1 MNHLDSGHID
11 AVRASSRAIVRQLGF
26 LKSDLAGTDLS
37 ASGVH
42 AIIEIGERRGC
53 SAVDLRQSL
62 MLDKSTISRLL
73 AGLERK
79 GFVATQRDGGDP
91 RRKVLQLTAEGQ
103 ALFARIA
110 AFGRGQVR
118 NALERLTTT
127 DRRLITDG
135 LQTYARA
142 LGDREARQVDV
153 SAGPVVG
160 LLSRAVELQAR
171 FCSQNYGFGLVF
183 ERKLAREMDEFYGRL
198 EHPDNLVLRAELG
211 SEIVGTIA
219 IDGEDL
225 APGVA
230 HLRWFIMSDACRGR
244 GVGRDLLRR
253 ALEHVDVRGFEE
265 THLWTFRGLDAA
277 RHLYEMH
284 GFELVEEQPGSQWG
298 TEVFEQKFVRL
309 RPEGN

>member
-1 MNHLDSGHID
+1 
-11 AVRASSRAIVRQLGF
+11 VREAF
-26 LKSDLAGTDLS
+26 
-37 ASGVH
+37 
-42 AIIEIGERRGC
+42 E
-53 SAVDLRQSL
+53 
-62 MLDKSTISRLL
+62 
-73 AGLERK
+73 
-79 GFVATQRDGGDP
+79 
-91 RRKVLQLTAEGQ
+91 QLTA
-103 ALFARIA
+103 
-110 AFGRGQVR
+110 
-118 NALERLTTT
+118 T
-127 DRRLITDG
+127 DRRLVTDG

-142 LGDREARQVDV
+142 LGDREARQVDIA
-153 SAGPVVG
+153 AGPVVG

-171 FCSQNYGFGLVF
+171 FCSQNYGLGLVF

-198 EHPDNLVLRAELG
+198 EHPGNLVLRAELG

-230 HLRWFIMSDACRGR
+230 HLRWFIMSEACRGR

-253 ALEHVDVRGFEE
+253 ALEHVDARGFEE
-265 THLWTFRGLDAA
+265 THLWTFHGLDAA
-277 RHLYEMH
+277 RHLYETH